1 MNAETTHCFPEL
13 LRKQSGSLSSP
24 GLFRAVST
32 HIWFFGVQSDFR
44 QPPGY
49 AIFPVLKVTG
59 KLRPSFLKVKSS
71 VYCSKH
77 ILLQSKMWKP
87 IAHGFLLF
95 GLYLLFICHTH
106 HFKCHIPSLIFSSSP
121 GNFSKCDDCFRKTY
135 VKL

>member
-32 HIWFFGVQSDFR
+32 HVWFFSVQSDFR
-44 QPPGY
+44 QPPGS

-77 ILLQSKMWKP
+77 TFCYNPTCGNALPMGFFYLVFISCLYVTHIISNVISLASFSLQALE
-87 IAHGFLLF
+87 IFVAHFL
-95 GLYLLFICHTH
+95 TM
-106 HFKCHIPSLIFSSSP
+106 
-121 GNFSKCDDCFRKTY
+121 
-135 VKL
+135 

>member
-32 HIWFFGVQSDFR
+32 HVWLFSVQSDFR

-71 VYCSKH
+71 VYSSKH
-77 ILLQSKMWKP
+77 TFCYNLRCGNPLPMGFFYLVFISCLYVTHIISNVISLASFSLQALEISVAHFLKM
-87 IAHGFLLF
+87 
-95 GLYLLFICHTH
+95 
-106 HFKCHIPSLIFSSSP
+106 
-121 GNFSKCDDCFRKTY
+121 
-135 VKL
+135 

>member
-1 MNAETTHCFPEL
+1 MAPSAHQACSEPCPPTSCF
-13 LRKQSGSLSSP
+13 S
-24 GLFRAVST
+24 A
-32 HIWFFGVQSDFR
+32 VQSDFR

-77 ILLQSKMWKP
+77 TFCYNPTCGNALPMEFFYLVFISCLYVTHIIQMSYPYPHFLFRPWK
-87 IAHGFLLF
+87 FLL
-95 GLYLLFICHTH
+95 H
-106 HFKCHIPSLIFSSSP
+106 IFSQY
-121 GNFSKCDDCFRKTY
+121 DDCFRKTY